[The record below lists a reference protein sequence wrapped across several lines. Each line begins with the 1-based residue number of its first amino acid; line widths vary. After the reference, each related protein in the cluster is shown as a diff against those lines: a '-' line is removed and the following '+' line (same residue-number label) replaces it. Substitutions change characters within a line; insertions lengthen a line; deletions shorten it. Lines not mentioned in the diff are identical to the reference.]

1 MGLNLLK
8 KGHKCDVFIAKS
20 CAELIQKYRGEF
32 VKKSGDV
39 IYSVSKIL
47 EAIRYSTV
55 VLVVQNFIYLEV
67 HKHTCLHNLWDVF
80 RFHPGEPFLL
90 HIFVNSNSNVIQK
103 HAVKVLHF
111 QFLTR
116 SLTSI
121 ITHLVLVAV
130 IQLLPMTIIITLTS
144 L

>member
-1 MGLNLLK
+1 ML
-8 KGHKCDVFIAKS
+8 VSES
-20 CAELIQKYRGEF
+20 CAKLIQKDWGEL

-55 VLVVQNFIYLEV
+55 VLVVQNFVDLEL
-67 HKHTCLHNLWDVF
+67 HKHTCLHNFRNVF
-80 RFHPGEPFLL
+80 GLHPGKPFLL
-90 HIFVNSNSNVIQK
+90 HIFINSNSNVIQK
-103 HAVKVLHF
+103 HAVKLLHF

-116 SLTSI
+116 SLASI
-121 ITHLVLVAV
+121 ITRLVLVAV
-130 IQLLPMTIIITLTS
+130 IQLLPMTIIITHTS